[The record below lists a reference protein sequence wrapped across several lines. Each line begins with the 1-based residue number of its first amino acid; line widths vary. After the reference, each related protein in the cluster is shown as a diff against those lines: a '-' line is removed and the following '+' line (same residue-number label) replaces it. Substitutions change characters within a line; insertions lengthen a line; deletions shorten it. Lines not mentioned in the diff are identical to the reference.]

1 MVNPFHKILQKL
13 KHTHWHACQN
23 LCPHKMEM
31 ALSSGLIGEKNM
43 EAKVA
48 YPLDKN
54 TFSLKTGEN
63 LNGSLDTIA
72 TYPVKIE
79 DGFVYVGFSE

>member
-1 MVNPFHKILQKL
+1 
-13 KHTHWHACQN
+13 
-23 LCPHKMEM
+23 M
-31 ALSSGLIGEKNM
+31 APLRGLSGEKNM

-48 YPLDKN
+48 HPLHKN

-72 TYPVKIE
+72 LYPVKIE